1 MNTERN
7 RGWYWVC
14 HLQTINMNRLNQLIS
29 FINDPQELMGLSDR
43 ELEAAGCLSEKERK
57 LFALH
62 RDNQEM
68 ILESY
73 EQLNEQGIQFV
84 SLEDKEYPKR
94 LNELSDRPVGLFV
107 RGRMPDNAMPCVSI
121 VGARACSTY
130 GRDCA
135 AYFGRSLAR
144 AGIQVVSGMASGID
158 SEAQQAAL
166 QEKGRSFSVLGGG
179 TDICY
184 PKESYAL
191 YSSLIRNGG
200 VMSEMLPGTQS
211 RPFLFVRRNRII
223 SGIADAV
230 IVVEA
235 REKSGSLITASYA
248 AEQGRLV
255 YAVPGRIDSSL
266 SRGCHELIRNGAIL
280 LQDPGELLEDLKMT
294 LEAEQMKEFSEGN
307 VRITA
312 REKDVYNW
320 LEKEPVHI
328 EWLLSKTGY
337 PAGDL
342 MYVLLQLEIKGYI
355 CQNPQNYYRKSRLLP
370 PETCA
375 DS

>member
-1 MNTERN
+1 
-7 RGWYWVC
+7 
-14 HLQTINMNRLNQLIS
+14 
-29 FINDPQELMGLSDR
+29 
-43 ELEAAGCLSEKERK
+43 
-57 LFALH
+57 
-62 RDNQEM
+62 
-68 ILESY
+68 
-73 EQLNEQGIQFV
+73 
-84 SLEDKEYPKR
+84 
-94 LNELSDRPVGLFV
+94 
-107 RGRMPDNAMPCVSI
+107 
-121 VGARACSTY
+121 
-130 GRDCA
+130 
-135 AYFGRSLAR
+135 
-144 AGIQVVSGMASGID
+144 
-158 SEAQQAAL
+158 
-166 QEKGRSFSVLGGG
+166 
-179 TDICY
+179 
-184 PKESYAL
+184 
-191 YSSLIRNGG
+191 
-200 VMSEMLPGTQS
+200 MSEMLPGTQS